1 MQNLR
6 GTYVHRGDV
15 VRRTRRVKQTLLVL
29 GFCVATGV
37 IAASREPA
45 TVNAEAPAPKTDK
58 GAFFITPGEARRLQS
73 ELASARGELDLVK
86 AQFDRA
92 NRIIDYSRRY
102 NIGAGMA
109 SSIFDAALGEGIDPD
124 LAFRLVRLESEFNPR
139 AKSPVGAIGLT
150 QLMPSTARLYK
161 KGVTVNDLYD
171 RDTNLKIGFKYLRNL
186 MKLYNGNVELALVA
200 YNRGED
206 AVDNAR
212 REGRDPRNGYEKKV
226 MGNYKGRGIVQ
237 QSQQSPEKQ

>member
-6 GTYVHRGDV
+6 GTYVHRGDAI
-15 VRRTRRVKQTLLVL
+15 RRARRVKQTLLVL
-29 GFCVATGV
+29 GFFAATGV

-45 TVNAEAPAPKTDK
+45 TVNAEPTPKAERN
-58 GAFFITPGEARRLQS
+58 AFFISPGEARKLQN
-73 ELASARGELDLVK
+73 ELANARGELDLVK

-92 NRIIDYSRRY
+92 NKILEYSRRY
-102 NIGAGMA
+102 DIRASLA

-150 QLMPSTARLYK
+150 QLMPSTARFYQ
-161 KGVTVNDLYD
+161 KGVTVDDLYD
-171 RDTNLKIGFKYLRNL
+171 SDTNLKIGFRYLRNL
-186 MKLYNGNVELALVA
+186 MRLYNGNIELALVA
-200 YNRGED
+200 YNRGEEK
-206 AVDNAR
+206 VDDAR

-226 MGNYKGRGIVQ
+226 MGNYKGSGIIQ
-237 QSQQSPEKQ
+237 QSQHQK

>member
-6 GTYVHRGDV
+6 GTYVHRGDAI
-15 VRRTRRVKQTLLVL
+15 RRARRIKQTLLAL

-45 TVNAEAPAPKTDK
+45 TVNAEPTSKAERT
-58 GAFFITPGEARRLQS
+58 AFFITPGEARKLQN
-73 ELASARGELDLVK
+73 ELANTQGELDMVK

-92 NRIIDYSRRY
+92 NRIIEYSRRY
-102 NIGAGMA
+102 DIGAGMA

-150 QLMPSTARLYK
+150 QLMPTTAVQYQ
-161 KGVTVNDLYD
+161 KGVKLEDLYD
-171 RDTNLKIGFKYLRNL
+171 RDTNLKIGFRYLRNL
-186 MKLYNGNVELALVA
+186 LRLYKGNVEVALVA

-206 AVDNAR
+206 AVDAAR
-212 REGRDPRNGYEKKV
+212 KAGRDPRNGYERKV
-226 MGNYKGRGIVQ
+226 MGNYRGTGIIQ
-237 QSQQSPEKQ
+237 QSMPR

>member
-15 VRRTRRVKQTLLVL
+15 IRRTRRIKQSLLLL

-45 TVNAEAPAPKTDK
+45 TVNAEPTPKTEK
-58 GAFFITPGEARRLQS
+58 GAFFITPSEARKLQS
-73 ELASARGELDLVK
+73 ELATARGELDMMK

-92 NRIIDYSRRY
+92 NRIIDYSKRY

-109 SSIFDAALGEGIDPD
+109 SSIFDIALAQGIDPD

-150 QLMPSTARLYK
+150 QLMPSTATQYQ
-161 KGVTVNDLYD
+161 KGVTVDDLYD
-171 RDTNLKIGFKYLRNL
+171 RDTNLRIGFKYLRNL
-186 MKLYNGNVELALVA
+186 MRLYKGNVELALVA

-206 AVDNAR
+206 AVDAAR
-212 REGRDPRNGYEKKV
+212 RAGIDPRNGYEKKV
-226 MGNYKGRGIVQ
+226 MGNYKGAGIIQ
-237 QSQQSPEKQ
+237 QSQQK